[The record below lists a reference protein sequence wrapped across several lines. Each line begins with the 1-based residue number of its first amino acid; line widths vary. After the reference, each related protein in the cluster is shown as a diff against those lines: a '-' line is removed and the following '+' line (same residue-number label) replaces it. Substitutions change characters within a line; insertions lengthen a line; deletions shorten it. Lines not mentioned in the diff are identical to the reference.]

1 MNGIKIRS
9 DIRVTLLRNQGSDL
23 DIARAA
29 WVAEPDDPRGY
40 GDTEAVA
47 RIITF
52 MMKGRHGTPF
62 EHGSMTFHIEA
73 PIFVFREWH
82 RHRIGWSYN
91 EVSARYRVMEP
102 EFYCPSVTGGR
113 PVVEPAGFKPLR
125 PELATGTGNE
135 GSFLFQESADSF
147 MASWGTYQRLIARG
161 IAREVARNVLPV
173 ATYSAMH
180 ATCNPR
186 SLMAFLSLRTKDA
199 AALVPSYPLWEIEQ
213 AARQMEAVFA
223 DLWPVTHAAFIA
235 NGRVAP

>member
-9 DIRVTLLRNQGSDL
+9 DIRVELLRHVGD
-23 DIARAA
+23 DRAIAEAA
-29 WVAEPDDPRGY
+29 WVSPPGCDRGE
-40 GDTEAVA
+40 DAAAVGRVIRA
-47 RIITF
+47 
-52 MMKGRHGTPF
+52 MMTGRHGTPF
-62 EHGSMTFHIEA
+62 EHGSMTFYVEA

-102 EFYCPSVTGGR
+102 EFYCPSHESSR
-113 PVVEPAGFKPLR
+113 PIMEPAGFKPMR
-125 PELATGTGNE
+125 PELAE
-135 GSFLFQESADSF
+135 GQDFDHSFLFGETVAACKSAWSSYSR
-147 MASWGTYQRLIARG
+147 MIEHG
-161 IAREVARNVLPV
+161 IAREVARNVLSF

-223 DLWPVTHAAFIA
+223 DLWPVTHAAFVA